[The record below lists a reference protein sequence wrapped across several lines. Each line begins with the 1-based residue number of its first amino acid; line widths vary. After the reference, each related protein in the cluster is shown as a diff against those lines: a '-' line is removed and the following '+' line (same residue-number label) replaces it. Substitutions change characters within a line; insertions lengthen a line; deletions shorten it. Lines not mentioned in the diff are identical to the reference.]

1 MGLWKVPDQETR
13 ELMTNFY
20 QYLLE
25 GSSHTD
31 ALRQAQLA
39 MRKTRPR
46 PFYWGAFICHGGSG
60 SAA

>member
-1 MGLWKVPDQETR
+1 
-13 ELMTNFY
+13 LMTNFY